1 MGATVRYGVI
11 GTGLMGLEHIRNLAL
26 VPGAQLVAAA
36 DPNERSRGWA
46 AKAAGSDVALF
57 DDYRRMLREASL
69 DAVII
74 ATPNFTHAAVLDDV
88 LPAGA
93 HILCEKPLCTTLDD
107 CRRTA
112 AAVERRD
119 GVFWTG
125 MEYRYS
131 PPVTRF
137 VREVHGGGAGAV
149 RMLAIREH
157 RFPFLKKVG
166 DWNRFNRNTG
176 GTLVE
181 KSCHHFDLMRHVLRS
196 EPVRVYASGGMD
208 VNHLDESYDGETPDI
223 LDNALVIADF
233 ANGARAVLDLCMFAE
248 GSRYQTELAATGDA
262 GKVECLMPGG
272 IVAIGKRATAA
283 VETIEVPV
291 EESIEKAGYHHGAT
305 YYELVAFQRAIVEG
319 GAPEVTAMDGLRAVA
334 VGLAAQRSIEEARPV
349 LMSEF
354 GL

>member
-1 MGATVRYGVI
+1 
-11 GTGLMGLEHIRNLAL
+11 MGLEHIRNLAL

-46 AKAAGSDVALF
+46 AKAGGPDVALF
-57 DDYRRMLREASL
+57 DDYRRMLLEAAL

-88 LPAGA
+88 LPSGV
-93 HILCEKPLCTTLDD
+93 HILCEKPLCTTYDD
-107 CRRTA
+107 CRRIVD
-112 AAVERRD
+112 AVERRA

-137 VREVHGGGAGAV
+137 VHEIHGRAAGSV
-149 RMLAIREH
+149 KMLAIREH

-181 KSCHHFDLMRHVLRS
+181 KSCHHFDLMRHVLQS

-223 LDNALVIADF
+223 LNNALVVIDF
-233 ANGARAVLDLCMFAE
+233 ENSARAMLDLCMFAE
-248 GSRYQTELAATGDA
+248 GSRHQTQLAATGDV
-262 GKVECLMPGG
+262 GKVECLMPAG
-272 IVAIGKRATAA
+272 VVVVGKRAPTSVEA
-283 VETIEVPV
+283 VEVPV
-291 EESIEKAGYHHGAT
+291 DEAIEKAGYHHGAT
-305 YYELVAFQRAIVEG
+305 YYELLAFQGAIIG
-319 GAPEVTAMDGLRAVA
+319 GSAPEVTAMDGLRAVA
-334 VGLAAQRSIEEARPV
+334 MGLAAQRSIEEGRPV
-349 LMSEF
+349 LMREY
-354 GL
+354 GP

>member
-1 MGATVRYGVI
+1 MAETVRYGVI
-11 GTGLMGLEHIRNLAL
+11 GTGLMGLEHIRNLEL
-26 VPGAQLVAAA
+26 VPGAQFVAAA

-46 AKAAGSDVALF
+46 ANAAGPDVALF
-57 DDYRRMLREASL
+57 EDYRTMLREAAL

-74 ATPNFTHAAVLDDV
+74 ATPNFTHAAVFDDV
-88 LPAGA
+88 LPSGV
-93 HILCEKPLCTTLDD
+93 HILCEKPLCTTYDD
-107 CRRTA
+107 CRRIVDS
-112 AAVERRD
+112 VERRD

-137 VREVHGGGAGAV
+137 VREVHGGTAGAV

-157 RFPFLKKVG
+157 RFPFLRKVG

-181 KSCHHFDLMRHVLRS
+181 KSCHHFDLMRHVLSS
-196 EPVRVYASGGMD
+196 EPERVYASGRMD

-223 LDNALVIADF
+223 LDNALVTIDF
-233 ANGARAVLDLCMFAE
+233 ANGARALLDLCMFAE
-248 GSRYQTELAATGDA
+248 GSRNQTELAATGDA
-262 GKVECLMPGG
+262 GKVECLMPAAE
-272 IVAIGKRATAA
+272 VVIGKRAPRS
-283 VETIEVPV
+283 VETVEVQV

-305 YYELVAFQRAIVEG
+305 YYELLAFQRAIVDG
-319 GAPEVTAMDGLRAVA
+319 SAPEVTAMDGLRAVA
-334 VGLAAQRSIEEARPV
+334 MGLAAQRSIEEGRPV
-349 LMSEF
+349 LMREF